1 VKPAQVNLISDTLP
15 FGRLWYTQVSHAIG
29 YAKFYSRSHDA
40 VIGVY
45 DDAGLAGLG
54 RVAVAWSQFE
64 HNLSATTMNYCK
76 AKLSCKI
83 NAAGA
88 TFSGMGTALRVAA

>member
-1 VKPAQVNLISDTLP
+1 MNIAL
-15 FGRLWYTQVSHAIG
+15 
-29 YAKFYSRSHDA
+29 RSED
-40 VIGVY
+40 
-45 DDAGLAGLG
+45 
-54 RVAVAWSQFE
+54 WQFHMNE

-76 AKLSCKI
+76 AKLSCEI